1 VLGSWRRIDLF
12 DDAIILAYTK
22 EYLTMEVATSRTLL
36 LSQGYEPIKVIPWQR
51 AITLLFLGK
60 VEVIEE
66 YSHDIRSVSLVIKVP
81 AVVRLLRAFRRH
93 AKPVKF
99 SRVNIYARDHYRC
112 QYCGKKAAMHEL
124 TYDHVIP
131 RSQGGRTEWT
141 NIVTACYECNRHKGG
156 RTPKQAGMHLLSQP
170 AQPNWVPAVTIR
182 ISTRSVPDAWRD
194 YLYWTGE
201 LNGE

>member
-1 VLGSWRRIDLF
+1 
-12 DDAIILAYTK
+12 
-22 EYLTMEVATSRTLL
+22 MEGVTATASRTLV

-60 VEVIEE
+60 VEVLEE
-66 YSHDIRSVSLVIKVP
+66 YGENIRSVSLVIKVP

-99 SRVNIYARDHYRC
+99 SRVNIYARDNYKC
-112 QYCGKKAAMHEL
+112 QYCGKKASMHEL
-124 TYDHVIP
+124 TYDHVVP

-141 NIVTACYECNRHKGG
+141 NIVTCCYECNRKKGG
-156 RTPKQAGMHLLSQP
+156 RTPQQAGMHLRTQP
-170 AQPNWVPAVTIR
+170 AQPNWVPAVVIR

-194 YLYWTGE
+194 YLYWTGD
-201 LNGE
+201 LNGD